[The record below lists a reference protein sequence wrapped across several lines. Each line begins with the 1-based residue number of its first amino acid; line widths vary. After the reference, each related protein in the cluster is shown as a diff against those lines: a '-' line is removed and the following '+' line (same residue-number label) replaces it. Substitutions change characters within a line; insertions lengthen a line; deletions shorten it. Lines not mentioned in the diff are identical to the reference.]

1 MATDGAEGGADRAP
15 AYNHDTYLNALW
27 EAQELAHTGRKR
39 IERERRGNEY
49 TVSHAAIDCMVT
61 LAHIEAWATD
71 ALEAAGERGDLVAVA
86 NRLLALAAGMREWAN
101 QERRNGPQ
109 ALALFTIREL
119 LPAFVRI
126 HKTAGEG
133 VQAARRNSPRSR
145 GAKSR
150 RRR

>member
-1 MATDGAEGGADRAP
+1 MAHA
-15 AYNHDTYLNALW
+15 
-27 EAQELAHTGRKR
+27 GRKR
-39 IERERRGNEY
+39 IERERRGNAHTTAIAAAE
-49 TVSHAAIDCMVT
+49 TVVI

-71 ALEAAGERGDLVAVA
+71 ALEAAGERDDLVEVA
-86 NRLLALAAGMREWAN
+86 TRLLALAAGMREWAN